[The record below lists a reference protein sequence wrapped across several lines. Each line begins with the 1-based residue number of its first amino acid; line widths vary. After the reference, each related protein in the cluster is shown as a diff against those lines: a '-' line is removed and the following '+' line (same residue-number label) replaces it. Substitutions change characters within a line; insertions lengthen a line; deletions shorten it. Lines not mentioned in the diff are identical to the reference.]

1 MATLLNTS
9 KLSLMVKAKR
19 GERGLR
25 AVAQEIGGV
34 SASTLSRIE
43 QGKVPDVETF
53 LKICKWLEVS
63 SEEFSEEKIKKEVET
78 NTQEIV
84 LAHLRADRTL
94 SKKTVQA
101 LSEMINL
108 AYQNH

>member
-1 MATLLNTS
+1 MATLLNTD
-9 KLSLMVKAKR
+9 KLSLLLKTKR

-43 QGKVPDVETF
+43 QGNVPDVDTF
-53 LKICKWLEVS
+53 LKICKWLGVS
-63 SEEFSEEKIKKEVET
+63 TEEFTDDEPKKVEET
-78 NTQEIV
+78 STQEII

-94 SKKTVQA
+94 SKNTIQA

>member
-1 MATLLNTS
+1 MATLLNTD
-9 KLSLMVKAKR
+9 KLSSMVKSKR
-19 GERGLR
+19 GNRGLR
-25 AVAQEIGGV
+25 AVAQEIGEV

-43 QGKVPDVETF
+43 QGNVPDVETF
-53 LKICKWLEVS
+53 LKICKWLDVS
-63 SEEFSEEKIKKEVET
+63 SEEFTDEKSNNSSEIS
-78 NTQEIV
+78 TQQII

-101 LSEMINL
+101 LAEMITL

>member
-1 MATLLNTS
+1 MATLLNTD
-9 KLSLMVKAKR
+9 KLSFMVKAKR

-25 AVAQEIGGV
+25 AVAQEIGGL

-43 QGKVPDVETF
+43 QGNVPDVDTF
-53 LKICKWLEVS
+53 FKICKWLKVS
-63 SEEFSEEKIKKEVET
+63 TDEFTDEKTKKSVEPG
-78 NTQEIV
+78 TQEII